1 MNDDFGNIM
10 AAEPPTVSKKSLK
23 KTITDKQM
31 EYLYQIRNV
40 NFRNANSTAEL
51 LDKDA
56 LASKIEST
64 AYLQHRKIQ
73 RQIARADGRLDNFDR
88 KVTDQLVHCGLTYSP
103 ERRGMVVVKNN
114 SVNVSP
120 VRVSKSKSRAKATQ
134 QEVDQAPEDAL
145 LLRSS
150 TDKEI

>member
-10 AAEPPTVSKKSLK
+10 AAEPPTVSKTSLK

-64 AYLQHRKIQ
+64 AYL
-73 RQIARADGRLDNFDR
+73 
-88 KVTDQLVHCGLTYSP
+88 
-103 ERRGMVVVKNN
+103 
-114 SVNVSP
+114 
-120 VRVSKSKSRAKATQ
+120 
-134 QEVDQAPEDAL
+134 
-145 LLRSS
+145 
-150 TDKEI
+150 